1 MYKPVFFLL
10 HTYIHMTT
18 YGTVILGDMYIWNL
32 EQIFEINFTSRKHA
46 IFNRKMQYK
55 IKKAQIFPLRG
66 LKQRQNVPKTMI

>member
-1 MYKPVFFLL
+1 
-10 HTYIHMTT
+10 MTT

-55 IKKAQIFPLRG
+55 IKKAQNFPLRG

>member
-1 MYKPVFFLL
+1 
-10 HTYIHMTT
+10 
-18 YGTVILGDMYIWNL
+18 MYIWNL